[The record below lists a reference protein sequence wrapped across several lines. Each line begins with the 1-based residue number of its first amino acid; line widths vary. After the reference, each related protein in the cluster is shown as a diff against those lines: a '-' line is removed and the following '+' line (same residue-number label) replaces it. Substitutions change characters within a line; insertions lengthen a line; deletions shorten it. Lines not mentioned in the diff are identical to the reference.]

1 MIKENTCPLLTVDD
15 IVKRWAHFGATRKLV
30 WRLRRQGIL
39 RATRLRKR
47 GLLFHIDAVRKAE
60 ESIR

>member
-1 MIKENTCPLLTVDD
+1 MSLAPCPLLTVDD

-30 WRLRRQGIL
+30 WRLRRRGVL

-47 GLLFHIDAVRKAE
+47 GMLFHVDQVIAAE
-60 ESIR
+60 KSIL